1 MITDYL
7 QSNIIKLVFSTIRQY
22 WPSHRLSILITLSNG
37 KSMTKFKMIPSAKI
51 PVYGANGII
60 GATKIPLVNCSTITI
75 GRVGSCGAINM
86 TSGPAW
92 VSDNAMWIE
101 SVSNEI
107 CIDYLYFALKSLPLA
122 EGAKVAAMPSISQ
135 SHILQEEIPCPNK
148 TEQLQIATFLKE
160 FLSGHPIGICA
171 PLPAQFNDL
180 RRILARIEELAT
192 RIEEAL
198 ELRRR
203 AEEET
208 EAFAQIFLDRVY
220 SSNILRFGGLPLD
233 EACITITDGDHLTPS
248 FTDSGV
254 KFIFV
259 GNVSSGIMHFNGC
272 KYVDPDY
279 YAAIKSHRK
288 PRKGDVLYSA
298 VGATLGI
305 PAIVNTNEIFCFQRH
320 VALIRPNPKII
331 TTEYLWYM
339 LRSKT
344 LFKNAW
350 SETTGSA
357 QPTVPLRAIR
367 ALQIPVPSKEEQCWI
382 VSHLDS
388 LQTKLDALK
397 RHQAETAVELD
408 ALLPAVLER
417 AFRGEL

>member
-1 MITDYL
+1 M
-7 QSNIIKLVFSTIRQY
+7 
-22 WPSHRLSILITLSNG
+22 ILIKPGDLVVSGINAAKG
-37 KSMTKFKMIPSAKI
+37 AIAIYGEENKSSIAATIHYGSYIPDKSKVDVQYLWRLLRSDTFRDLLQEYVPGGIKTELRSKRLLPIPIPIPSLE
-51 PVYGANGII
+51 V
-60 GATKIPLVNCSTITI
+60 
-75 GRVGSCGAINM
+75 
-86 TSGPAW
+86 
-92 VSDNAMWIE
+92 
-101 SVSNEI
+101 
-107 CIDYLYFALKSLPLA
+107 
-122 EGAKVAAMPSISQ
+122 Q
-135 SHILQEEIPCPNK
+135 H
-148 TEQLQIATFLKE
+148 
-160 FLSGHPIGICA
+160 
-171 PLPAQFNDL
+171 
-180 RRILARIEELAT
+180 RIMARIEELAT
-192 RIEEAL
+192 RIEEAR

-203 AEEET
+203 AVEGT

-220 SSNILRFGGLPLD
+220 SSNVLRFGVLPLD

-288 PRKGDVLYSA
+288 PQKGDVLYSA

-320 VALIRPNPKII
+320 VALIRPDPKII
-331 TTEYLWYM
+331 TTEFLWYM

-367 ALQIPVPSKEEQCWI
+367 ALQIPVPPKEEQCRI

-397 RHQAETAVELD
+397 RHQAETAAELD